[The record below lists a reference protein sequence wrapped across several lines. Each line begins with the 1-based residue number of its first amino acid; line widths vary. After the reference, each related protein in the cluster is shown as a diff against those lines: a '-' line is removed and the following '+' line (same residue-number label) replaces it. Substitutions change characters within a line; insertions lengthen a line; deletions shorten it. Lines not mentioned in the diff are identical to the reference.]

1 MTLEK
6 FFHKISKDLL
16 ISFIITY
23 FLLLVPELVLPGIVS
38 SHFNPK
44 YLLILILILGLI
56 FSWLG
61 EKYPAKENIKFRA
74 ISRNLLNIILFVVL
88 VMLALGLYK
97 MKVWQI
103 LIVLALSIVLMIS
116 ADKMLV
122 SDSKK

>member
-1 MTLEK
+1 
-6 FFHKISKDLL
+6 
-16 ISFIITY
+16 
-23 FLLLVPELVLPGIVS
+23 VPELVLPGIVS
-38 SHFNPK
+38 SFFNPK

-56 FSWLG
+56 FSRLG

-103 LIVLALSIVLMIS
+103 LIVLALSIVLIIS